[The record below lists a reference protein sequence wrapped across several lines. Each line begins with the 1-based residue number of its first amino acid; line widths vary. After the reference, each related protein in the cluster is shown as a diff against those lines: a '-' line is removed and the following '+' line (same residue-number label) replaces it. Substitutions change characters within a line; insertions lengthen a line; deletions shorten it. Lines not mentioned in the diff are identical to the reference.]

1 MELGSDGG
9 SAGVGG
15 EHVRGLREVME
26 RGLLLPGEY
35 KEQMRRRQEALPGTP
50 GENPGTR

>member
-1 MELGSDGG
+1 MVVGPV
-9 SAGVGG
+9 VGG
-15 EHVRGLREVME
+15 HGRGLQELMG

-35 KEQMRRRQEALPGTP
+35 KEQIRCWQEALPGTP